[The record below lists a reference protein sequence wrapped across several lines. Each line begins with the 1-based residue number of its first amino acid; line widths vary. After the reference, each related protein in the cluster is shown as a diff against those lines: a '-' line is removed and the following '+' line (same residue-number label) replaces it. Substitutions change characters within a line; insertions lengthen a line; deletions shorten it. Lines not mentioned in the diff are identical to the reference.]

1 MYMEK
6 YFNKKTNLFKA
17 NAMTKSINSLL
28 AIASV
33 ILIWLSS
40 CNNGKQPA
48 EGSEN
53 MENLPSDIVELRD
66 DQVKLAGIE
75 YGKIEIHQVS
85 KSIRVNGKVSVAPG
99 NMASVCMPMG
109 GFIKYTYFMTGDEV
123 QKGQVLAVIENQD
136 FVDIQQNF
144 LEARNKLAFAEADF
158 KRHSELYNNDVY
170 SEKNLQEVTV
180 EYKNLKA
187 TVKSL
192 EQKLLIIGLDPSGLT
207 EDNISSSVNL
217 VSPISGFLR
226 AVNINIGK
234 YVTPTDVLFEV
245 VNNEKLFL
253 ELSLFEKDA
262 DKIVPGQKVI
272 FFINNETEEH
282 SAIVTHTGKSIGN
295 DNTLLIYA
303 SVDNTC
309 KNVLPGMYVN
319 AVITES
325 HKDVPALPSDA
336 IVSFDDKEYIF
347 IYEREKEESGKPFT
361 EYKIVEVRKGVS
373 SSGFTEISL
382 PEDLDIATVK
392 VVIKGA
398 YNLLSAMKNAGE
410 MAC

>member
-1 MYMEK
+1 
-6 YFNKKTNLFKA
+6 
-17 NAMTKSINSLL
+17 
-28 AIASV
+28 
-33 ILIWLSS
+33 
-40 CNNGKQPA
+40 
-48 EGSEN
+48 
-53 MENLPSDIVELRD
+53 
-66 DQVKLAGIE
+66 
-75 YGKIEIHQVS
+75 
-85 KSIRVNGKVSVAPG
+85 
-99 NMASVCMPMG
+99 
-109 GFIKYTYFMTGDEV
+109 V

-282 SAIVTHTGKSIGN
+282 SAIVTHTGKSIDN

-319 AVITES
+319 AVITGS
-325 HKDVPALPSDA
+325 HKEVPALPSDA

-347 IYEREKEESGKPFT
+347 IYGREKEESGKLFT